1 MSPTSRRTG
10 RSVKPKPKTAA
21 KPAKKKA
28 APPRKKTVRV
38 RAAKPVKKDRIV
50 REKKTTAKTKTTKT
64 SAVPAKKKPA
74 PAAADVHK
82 KARHE
87 EKTEKAK
94 PAKSKPV
101 KAVVEKIAPKIPMAP
116 EKLRST
122 HKRKPTGPSPLED
135 ALRENDPLLEPDVL
149 EHEVF
154 DPDVPLI
161 EPDEMDLVLEPE
173 ALLPAVDLPI
183 EDLDIPLE
191 LWDPELLDVTRP
203 APAPAPKPPKPKPPK
218 ADKRQQR
225 CQNCGATF
233 TWLSVD
239 GLCFNCLKKKVAQK
253 RREDETFSGF
263 THEAEDDDES

>member
-10 RSVKPKPKTAA
+10 RSAKPKSKTAA

-28 APPRKKTVRV
+28 APPRKKAVRV
-38 RAAKPVKKDRIV
+38 RPAKPVKKDRIV

-64 SAVPAKKKPA
+64 PAAPVKKKPA
-74 PAAADVHK
+74 PAVADVHK
-82 KARHE
+82 KIRRE
-87 EKTEKAK
+87 EKIEKPK

-101 KAVVEKIAPKIPMAP
+101 AAVLEKSPLKIAAAP
-116 EKLRST
+116 EKTRSPR
-122 HKRKPTGPSPLED
+122 KRKLTGPSPLEE
-135 ALRENDPLLEPDVL
+135 ALRENDPLLEPDAL

-154 DPDVPLI
+154 EPDSPLLDPDDI
-161 EPDEMDLVLEPE
+161 DLVIEPE
-173 ALLPAVDLPI
+173 ALLPAEDLPI
-183 EDLDIPLE
+183 EALDIPLE

-203 APAPAPKPPKPKPPK
+203 PPAPKPPKPKPPK
-218 ADKRQQR
+218 ADKRQQQ

-239 GLCFNCLKKKVAQK
+239 GLCFNCLKRKVAQK